1 MGAWAN
7 PKACYVWGLV
17 YHANGSE
24 RYQDVGLVKV
34 DMCVEGEDE
43 ATVTVYQRNNQFT
56 GEPIFVKDPKGT
68 REDDGT
74 LLVVSRDAD
83 SDETALLVRGVLEQP
98 GLSVVRSPNP
108 TTALLAFPFL
118 YPLNPDS
125 NPRLRLL
132 MRARWRWWRGWW
144 RLSPLLLSFTGASSL
159 LRRGDEPPAR

>member
-1 MGAWAN
+1 MGAWAD

-56 GEPIFVKDPKGT
+56 GEPVFVKNPEGT

-83 SDETALLVRGVLEQP
+83 SDETALLVRGALEQP
-98 GLSVVRSPNP
+98 GLSVMRSPPDP
-108 TTALLAFPFL
+108 TT
-118 YPLNPDS
+118 
-125 NPRLRLL
+125 
-132 MRARWRWWRGWW
+132 
-144 RLSPLLLSFTGASSL
+144 PLLVFSLASTFLTLTRTRALGYRCAHAGGGGEDGGAFHHSF
-159 LRRGDEPPAR
+159 